1 MRYSCILKGHWETII
16 YGRLCEHFFCTDQEW
31 SCVCL
36 SDRTG
41 ACRKYGCPT
50 VYLIF
55 SAVSGFTSWVQG
67 IMENVAQIRQ
77 SGVGISDVMELIS
90 YEEPYRFEDG
100 EPLPKNAAG
109 QYELRLENV
118 SFRYPGASED
128 TLHNLNLT
136 IQNGEKLAVV
146 GRNGAG
152 KSTLVK
158 LLCGFLTR
166 QMGVCS

>member
-1 MRYSCILKGHWETII
+1 MPHSLIL
-16 YGRLCEHFFCTDQEW
+16 Y
-31 SCVCL
+31 
-36 SDRTG
+36 
-41 ACRKYGCPT
+41 
-50 VYLIF
+50 F

-100 EPLPKNAAG
+100 EPLPENAAG

-136 IQNGEKLAVV
+136 IGN
-146 GRNGAG
+146 G
-152 KSTLVK
+152 KSLRLWKKWSWKINTGEAFVWI
-158 LLCGFLTR
+158 F
-166 QMGVCS
+166 

>member
-1 MRYSCILKGHWETII
+1 MDAPQFIL
-16 YGRLCEHFFCTDQEW
+16 Y
-31 SCVCL
+31 
-36 SDRTG
+36 
-41 ACRKYGCPT
+41 
-50 VYLIF
+50 F

-118 SFRYPGASED
+118 EFPVSWGIRGYVTQLKSYD
-128 TLHNLNLT
+128 TKWGKARGCGKKWSWKINT
-136 IQNGEKLAVV
+136 GEAFCVD
-146 GRNGAG
+146 
-152 KSTLVK
+152 
-158 LLCGFLTR
+158 FLTR